1 MLQENTAAAITDFEL
16 TRIPGLLQE
25 EHYAR
30 ALLTDAGM
38 VSPDGIEPRVEAR
51 IARQSLLKRRDA
63 PSCLFYIH
71 EQALQLPVGGTDVMR
86 HQIWHLLMAGS
97 SPRCAIRVIP
107 IAAGA
112 HAGMAGPFRLMEF
125 YQEKPI
131 VYVENETCSLFLEE
145 KEHIES
151 YRQVLR
157 QLHTVALDEGESREL
172 LADLVSGY
180 D

>member
-1 MLQENTAAAITDFEL
+1 M
-16 TRIPGLLQE
+16 
-25 EHYAR
+25 
-30 ALLTDAGM
+30 
-38 VSPDGIEPRVEAR
+38 
-51 IARQSLLKRRDA
+51 ARQNLLKRRNA

-71 EQALQLPVGGTDVMR
+71 EQALQLPVGGVEVMR
-86 HQIWHLLMAGS
+86 HQIWHLLMASS

-125 YQEKPI
+125 YQEKPV
-131 VYVENETCSLFLEE
+131 VYVENETSSLFLEDQQ
-145 KEHIES
+145 HIDS

-157 QLHTVALDEGESREL
+157 QLHTVALDEGESREW
-172 LADLVSGY
+172 LAGLASGY